1 VTPFCFIYFTFIS
14 DKIWLSPIFRRILL
28 DAGEQDDIQYLK
40 RLEDVLKEENID
52 FEHIIVTH
60 WHHDHIGGVHN
71 VVNRFNNGEFAVTLF
86 TENVAF
92 EFILLKLFKTIFT
105 DCHTAFRIEK

>member
-1 VTPFCFIYFTFIS
+1 MPFS
-14 DKIWLSPIFRRILL
+14 IFRRILL

-40 RLEDVLKEENID
+40 ILEDVLKEENVD

-71 VVNRFNNGEFAVTLF
+71 VVNKFNSGEFAVTF
-86 TENVAF
+86 STENFVHK
-92 EFILLKLFKTIFT
+92 FILNLKIIFADYHTIF
-105 DCHTAFRIEK
+105 RLEK